1 MSFTFT
7 VILTVKEIV
16 QEKETGIKEAMK
28 LMGMHSWVYWLSW
41 YIKMQILLIP
51 SLIIMVIKK
60 FQSK

>member
-28 LMGMHSWVYWLSW
+28 LMGMSSWVYWLSW

-51 SLIIMVIKK
+51 SLIIMVIILN
-60 FQSK
+60 S